1 MKLKKEEWKCGMC
14 SEITH
19 TNMVMCDAWY
29 DDNVKCILEEQE
41 EKWFCKRQKLPR
53 KTLCTED
60 DITFAEDPT

>member
-1 MKLKKEEWKCGMC
+1 MESTVFFICLYITVKLKKEEWKCGMC

-41 EKWFCKRQKLPR
+41 EKWSSK
-53 KTLCTED
+53 ED
-60 DITFAEDPT
+60 ALH